1 MPQPRLCSRTRQ
13 PQGVPCGAHRARGGG
28 GLLQRRKVAE
38 GWLLGAVRKW
48 SGCWVF
54 GKVVPR
60 LVDHGKM
67 VHPISGIQIV
77 DHMKYSLL
85 NSAVSGILRENLDLS
100 NGVFSYCPIYPR
112 IIFRHTNMMWLY
124 VIIKR
129 LGVGWCWWW
138 ISVFFCDL
146 LVGKY
151 KQLVPFPR
159 VKGGDSPGRRNEIH
173 LGMQW
178 WARELDIV

>member
-13 PQGVPCGAHRARGGG
+13 RQGVPCGAHRARGGG

-146 LVGKY
+146 LGGKY